1 MHKLY
6 LYIALVVG
14 ISGYLI
20 LGKVALGI
28 SEGIHQTDKQE
39 NVNGVREVGKTK

>member
-1 MHKLY
+1 
-6 LYIALVVG
+6 VG
-14 ISGYLI
+14 ISGYLL
-20 LGKVALGI
+20 LGKIALDI

>member
-14 ISGYLI
+14 ISGYLL
-20 LGKVALGI
+20 LGRIALDI
-28 SEGIHQTDKQE
+28 SEGQQE